1 MVAKLHCGLKIADRG
16 ERTLTGR
23 NSTFD
28 RIPCRSVFFRLS
40 LWGRLLAGALALGP
54 VAGSLRAQESAIA
67 PREQKLGILPTQLT
81 YEISL
86 PLADSP
92 SFATRA
98 ISVQEPSSQRT
109 REKDTYST
117 AARTPEPKTE
127 GRDVSW
133 KKLPINILHDQKEI
147 WLFPTQ
153 LARGRHWV
161 PTIAVVGVTAGLIA
175 ADPYDMRYFRHT
187 TDFRDFSRVL
197 GGRNTAILEAAVPGV
212 LYVGGVLLHRPYASK
227 TALLAGEAYVDSAIP
242 HMAIKLVSRR
252 LRPINVAAKHDLS
265 GTFFQSHVS
274 VFGKGSSFPSG
285 HAAGAFSIAT
295 VIARRY
301 RDHRWVP
308 WVAYAA
314 AGAIAF
320 SRVPTLAHFPSDAFL
335 GAALGYTTARYAVLR
350 GE

>member
-1 MVAKLHCGLKIADRG
+1 VGL
-16 ERTLTGR
+16 
-23 NSTFD
+23 ST
-28 RIPCRSVFFRLS
+28 S
-40 LWGRLLAGALALGP
+40 LLAGALAFGLGAP
-54 VAGSLRAQESAIA
+54 PLHAQEVA
-67 PREQKLGILPTQLT
+67 PSLGEQELGAVPTGLT
-81 YEISL
+81 YKINMPSVASTA
-86 PLADSP
+86 LAAGHAIPGQEQSP
-92 SFATRA
+92 KR
-98 ISVQEPSSQRT
+98 VQEQDP
-109 REKDTYST
+109 YST
-117 AARTPEPKTE
+117 TARSRDPGAD

-133 KKLPINILHDQKEI
+133 KKLPGNILQDQKDI

-153 LARGRHWV
+153 LVRGRHWI

-175 ADPYDMRYFRHT
+175 ADPYDMRYFRRT

-197 GGRNTAILEAAVPGV
+197 GGRNTGIIEAAVPGA
-212 LYVGGVLLHRPYASK
+212 LYVGGLLLHNSYASK
-227 TALLAGEAYVDSAIP
+227 TALLAGEAYADSAIP
-242 HMAIKLVSRR
+242 HMVIKLASRR

-308 WVAYAA
+308 WVAYTAA
-314 AGAIAF
+314 VAISF

-335 GAALGYTTARYAVLR
+335 GAALGYTIARHAVLR
-350 GE
+350 E